1 MRIALTIAGSDSSG
15 GAGIQADLKSFAAQ
29 GVFGASVLTALTAQ
43 NTLGVQSVHMVPPEF
58 IAAQIDAVCAD
69 FNVHGTKTGMLASAE
84 IVHTVALKVQEWDLG
99 NLVVDPVMVAKSGSV
114 LLAAEAIAAL
124 RAELL
129 PLALIV
135 TPNIPEAGVLCGRH
149 LDAESE
155 EDLKSATREIFQMGS
170 RYVLLKGGHRAGDAT
185 DILFDGKNFETFNAP
200 RIDTKH
206 THGTGCTLSAA
217 IAALLAKGQPVPLAV
232 ENAKQYITAAIAQAP
247 GLGKGNGPLQH
258 FPEDTPLLLHE
269 EKNNIDEQDN
279 QDKI

>member
-1 MRIALTIAGSDSSG
+1 MHIALTIAGSDSSG

-43 NTLGVQSVHMVPPEF
+43 NTLGVQSVHEVPPEF

-69 FNVHGTKTGMLASAE
+69 FDVHGVKTGMLASPE

-114 LLAAEAIAAL
+114 LLASEAIHAL
-124 RAELL
+124 REELL

-135 TPNIPEAGVLCGRH
+135 TPNIPEAGVLCGRQ

-155 EDLKSATREIFQMGS
+155 EELKTAAREIFQMGP

-185 DILFDGKNFETFNAP
+185 DILFDGKEYTVFSVP
-200 RIDTKH
+200 RIDTPH

-217 IAALLAKGQPVPLAV
+217 IAALLAKGKSVPDAV
-232 ENAKQYITAAIAQAP
+232 QIAKTYITAAIAQAP
-247 GLGKGNGPLQH
+247 GIGKGHGPLQH
-258 FPEDTPLLLHE
+258 FPQIEIE
-269 EKNNIDEQDN
+269 GEM
-279 QDKI
+279 

>member
-29 GVFGASVLTALTAQ
+29 GVFGTSVLTALTAQ

-58 IAAQIDAVCAD
+58 IGAQIDAVCAD
-69 FNVHGTKTGMLASAE
+69 MDVHGVKTGMLASPE
-84 IVHTVALKVQEWDLG
+84 IVHLVAQKVQQWDLG

-114 LLAAEAIAAL
+114 LLAAEAIHAL
-124 RAELL
+124 REELL

-155 EDLKSATREIFQMGS
+155 EELKTAAREIFQMGP

-185 DILFDGKNFETFNAP
+185 DILFDGKEYTVLSAP
-200 RIDTKH
+200 RIDTPH

-217 IAALLAKGQPVPLAV
+217 IAALLAMGKSVPDATQI
-232 ENAKQYITAAIAQAP
+232 AKQYITAAIAQAP
-247 GLGKGNGPLQH
+247 GLGKGHGPLQH
-258 FPEDTPLLLHE
+258 FPH
-269 EKNNIDEQDN
+269 IDAS
-279 QDKI
+279 